1 VAAARPGADICCL
14 HMSPAAPTDEPLLAV
29 SLSETVRLAQ
39 TWMDEKAATDGQ
51 CDGLETREAYEER
64 LVAAAGDRPTAG

>member
-1 VAAARPGADICCL
+1 
-14 HMSPAAPTDEPLLAV
+14 MSPAAPTDGPLSAV
-29 SLSETVRLAQ
+29 SLSEAVWLAQ
-39 TWMDEKAATDGQ
+39 TWTDETVATDGQ